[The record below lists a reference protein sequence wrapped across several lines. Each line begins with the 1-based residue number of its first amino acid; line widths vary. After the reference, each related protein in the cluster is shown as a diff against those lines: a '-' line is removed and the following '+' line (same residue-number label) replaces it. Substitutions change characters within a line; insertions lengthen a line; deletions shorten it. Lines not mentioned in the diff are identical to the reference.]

1 MPKLGDASMAAPFST
16 RTHSLKTVLEV
27 VKQGRKALSTRL
39 QMYKVLG
46 TNAVMMAFSMSV
58 LFLRGVK
65 LGDGQLTVAE
75 LLMTGMMMSVS
86 FSKPVETLGREH
98 PARSIF
104 SLSSFLSLVLQV
116 SLHLYILNYLVAMA
130 SLAQYGAVEHLV
142 PLHAS
147 FEPGLVNSVVYLFG
161 VTRYVATFLGNY
173 QGEPFM
179 QPIFRNRALIISL
192 CICISMVI
200 LLTTGILPG
209 LNHALDIVVGETWE
223 FRFHLL
229 GVFALDIAIV
239 FVLDRGFRWLL
250 GSRARPRVNKSGSGA

>member
-1 MPKLGDASMAAPFST
+1 M
-16 RTHSLKTVLEV
+16 SLPT
-27 VKQGRKALSTRL
+27 QSADI
-39 QMYKVLG
+39 
-46 TNAVMMAFSMSV
+46 F
-58 LFLRGVK
+58 LFLTRGS
-65 LGDGQLTVAE
+65 T
-75 LLMTGMMMSVS
+75 LLC
-86 FSKPVETLGREH
+86 
-98 PARSIF
+98 
-104 SLSSFLSLVLQV
+104 SLPCVFLVG
-116 SLHLYILNYLVAMA
+116 LHRFVC
-130 SLAQYGAVEHLV
+130 SLV

-223 FRFHLL
+223 VCSFYH
-229 GVFALDIAIV
+229 
-239 FVLDRGFRWLL
+239 
-250 GSRARPRVNKSGSGA
+250 P